1 MLELL
6 NKKID
11 MHLQENYVGGGL
23 RLEGAA
29 YDALVL
35 SVGKEYIKLKK
46 VCRDADFY
54 IEEAIAMAI
63 EEIKKDE
70 GTVFGDYDRS

>member
-11 MHLQENYVGGGL
+11 MHLQEHYVGGSL
-23 RLEGAA
+23 KLEGAD
-29 YDALVL
+29 YTDLVRK
-35 SVGKEYIKLKK
+35 VGKEYIKLKK

-54 IEEAIAMAI
+54 IEEAIAMAF
-63 EEIKKDE
+63 EEMKKDE
-70 GTVFGDYDRS
+70 GTVLGDYDRS